1 MTNQIQAGEIAQF
14 VNKAAKF
21 GAASGVTVAV
31 ELDDGKV
38 MTQRWGAVEA
48 VEAVE
53 ATSEPSEPTPET
65 IRDAWAEIATG
76 GGLDGWRKFQSMAAE
91 YGLHKMKRPA
101 MIDALVELGVMPGD
115 HPSEDTEQSVFAAP
129 RTNSMVSSKAIAVA
143 DD

>member
-1 MTNQIQAGEIAQF
+1 MPNQIKAGEIAQF

-31 ELDDGKV
+31 ELEDGKV

-48 VEAVE
+48 TVE
-53 ATSEPSEPTPET
+53 ATVEASSEPSEPTPET
-65 IRDAWAEIATG
+65 IRDAWTEIANNE
-76 GGLDGWRKFQSMAAE
+76 WRKFQVIAGK
-91 YGLHKMKRPA
+91 YGLYRMKRQA
-101 MIDALVELGVMPGD
+101 MIDTLTDMGVMPGD